1 MYIRQTN
8 STNRL
13 MQTMLDRE
21 DGFYIVTDY
30 QSEGRGQVGNVWESE
45 RGQNILV
52 SILLHPHIATSQQFR
67 LAMLT
72 GLAVVEALDTHFHS
86 HFHSHFQIK
95 WPNDIYYKDKKL
107 GGILIENR
115 LEQGQVKDSIIGLG
129 LNINQT
135 AFVSDAPNPISLK
148 QITGREEDRESVLQA
163 VLERLHALQPL
174 LENVHEQELKQRYI
188 ARLYRRFGWHEYE
201 DATGRFRAEWVGLGK
216 AGEWI
221 VKTEQGEE
229 RTYLLKQ
236 IKFIL

>member
-30 QSEGRGQVGNVWESE
+30 QSEGRGQVENVWESE

-72 GLAVVEALDTHFHS
+72 GLAVVEALDKFTMHDARCT
-86 HFHSHFQIK
+86 IK

-135 AFVSDAPNPISLK
+135 AFVSDAPNPVSLK
-148 QITGREEDRESVLQA
+148 QITGKEEDRESVLQA

-174 LENVHEQELKQRYI
+174 LEDAHEQELKQRYI

>member
-72 GLAVVEALDTHFHS
+72 GLAVVEALDKFTMHDARCT
-86 HFHSHFQIK
+86 IK

-135 AFVSDAPNPISLK
+135 TFVSDAPNPISLK
-148 QITGREEDRESVLQA
+148 QITGKEEDRESVLQA

-174 LENVHEQELKQRYI
+174 LEDAHEQELKQRYI

>member
-13 MQTMLDRE
+13 MQTMLDQE
-21 DGFYIVTDY
+21 DGFYIATDY

-45 RGQNILV
+45 RGRNILV

-72 GLAVVEALDTHFHS
+72 GLAVVEALDKFTMHDARCT
-86 HFHSHFQIK
+86 IK

-135 AFVSDAPNPISLK
+135 TFVSDAPNPVSLK
-148 QITGREEDRESVLQA
+148 QITGREEDRESILQA
-163 VLERLHALQPL
+163 VLERLRALRPL
-174 LENVHEQELKQRYI
+174 LEDAREQELKQRYI

-201 DATGRFRAEWVGLGK
+201 DATGRFRAEWTGLGK

>member
-1 MYIRQTN
+1 
-8 STNRL
+8 
-13 MQTMLDRE
+13 MQTMLDQE

-45 RGQNILV
+45 RGQNLLV

-72 GLAVVEALDTHFHS
+72 GLAVVEAMDRFTMHDVRCT
-86 HFHSHFQIK
+86 IK

-148 QITGREEDRESVLQA
+148 QITGREEDRESILQA
-163 VLERLHALQPL
+163 VLERLRALQPL
-174 LENVHEQELKQRYI
+174 LEDAHEQELKERYI

-201 DATGRFRAEWVGLGK
+201 DATGRFRAEWIGLGT
-216 AGEWI
+216 AGEWM

-236 IKFIL
+236 IKFVL

>member
-72 GLAVVEALDTHFHS
+72 GLAVVEAMDTHFHS
-86 HFHSHFQIK
+86 HFHFQIK

-135 AFVSDAPNPISLK
+135 AFVSDAPNPVSLK
-148 QITGREEDRESVLQA
+148 QITGKEEDRESVLQA

-174 LENVHEQELKQRYI
+174 LEDVHEQELKQRYI
-188 ARLYRRFGWHEYE
+188 ARLYRRSGWHEYE
-201 DATGRFRAEWVGLGK
+201 DVTGRFRAEWVGLGK

>member
-72 GLAVVEALDTHFHS
+72 GLAVAEALDGWCTMHNARCT
-86 HFHSHFQIK
+86 IK

-135 AFVSDAPNPISLK
+135 AFVSDAPNPVSLK
-148 QITGREEDRESVLQA
+148 QITGKEEDRESVLQA

-174 LENVHEQELKQRYI
+174 LEDVHEQELKQRYI
-188 ARLYRRFGWHEYE
+188 ARLYRRSGWHEYE

>member
-30 QSEGRGQVGNVWESE
+30 QSEGRGQVENVWESE

-72 GLAVVEALDTHFHS
+72 GLAVVEAMDT

-135 AFVSDAPNPISLK
+135 TFVSDAPNPISLK
-148 QITGREEDRESVLQA
+148 QITGKEEDRESVLQA

-174 LENVHEQELKQRYI
+174 LEDAREQELKQRYI
-188 ARLYRRFGWHEYE
+188 ARLYRRSGWHEYE